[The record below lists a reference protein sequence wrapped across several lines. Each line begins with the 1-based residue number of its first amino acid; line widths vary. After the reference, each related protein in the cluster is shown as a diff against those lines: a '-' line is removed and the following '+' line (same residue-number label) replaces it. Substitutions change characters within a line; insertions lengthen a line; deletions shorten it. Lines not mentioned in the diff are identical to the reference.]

1 MRFWEINTT
10 VHERGLDLIKPGA
23 RCGDIACELNEI
35 YISGS
40 IVATAMVTLSDLSSL
55 WTASRREIQ
64 INLFPKSLLI
74 IRRNIW
80 IAHTAELTI
89 LWHVTT
95 LTYEFIE
102 GQERYMGDKTW
113 QIHLYDSYG
122 I

>member
-23 RCGDIACELNEI
+23 RRGDIACELNEI
-35 YISGS
+35 YISCS
-40 IVATAMVTLSDLSSL
+40 IVATAMVTLSDLSLL

-64 INLFPKSLLI
+64 INLFPKSLSI
-74 IRRNIW
+74 IRLNIW
-80 IAHTAELTI
+80 IAHTAELTS

-102 GQERYMGDKTW
+102 GQERYMGD
-113 QIHLYDSYG
+113 
-122 I
+122 